1 MTEHWNEHSL
11 DFSRSS
17 DRKFDSTEGT
27 WDENKTGFTIDTNE
41 DDDMENRRKVYAEPN
56 PTITNLQDRQKYTN
70 QVRNDKSYRFLMMVA
85 AFSKKKLGT
94 VMNVKQKSK
103 PTTKT
108 TTTYDQHG
116 RTHTTGYNDRTG
128 FYKSAQNIDR
138 KEETK
143 EYEQCNEDASE
154 DGACELAENTGKI
167 GGQAWLTMPE
177 ISGSIQLTPE
187 VYGHI
192 MEAQMIVGSFT
203 KQTIKLKTLVE
214 DTPYQTLFAR
224 LVAIRMGLTK
234 YFDSSDKQKDKIFS
248 RLHQEQTMLLRR
260 IRTVKG
266 EPTKDYTY
274 QGGY

>member
-17 DRKFDSTEGT
+17 DKKFDSAEGN
-27 WDENKTGFTIDTNE
+27 WDDANETGFTIDTNND
-41 DDDMENRRKVYAEPN
+41 DDDMEKRRQVYAETN
-56 PTITNLQDRQKYTN
+56 PSIANLQDRQKYTN
-70 QVRNDKSYRFLMMVA
+70 QVRADPSYRFLMMVA

-94 VMNVKQKSK
+94 VMNVKQKSNI
-103 PTTKT
+103 TT
-108 TTTYDQHG
+108 TTTYHPLGLSFRQEGDKQEQV
-116 RTHTTGYNDRTG
+116 
-128 FYKSAQNIDR
+128 KL
-138 KEETK
+138 EETK
-143 EYEQCNEDASE
+143 KETQTNRYNNDNGGEV
-154 DGACELAENTGKI
+154 GENIAKI

-192 MEAQMIVGSFT
+192 KEAQMIVGSFT
-203 KQTIKLKTLVE
+203 KRPIKLKTLVE

-234 YFDSSDKQKDKIFS
+234 YFDSSDKQKDKMFS

-260 IRTVKG
+260 LRTVKG
-266 EPTKDYTY
+266 EPPKDFT
-274 QGGY
+274 GAGY